1 MAVDRPNILLICSD
15 QHTPGV
21 TGCYGNPH
29 VHTPHLDTLASEG
42 VTFDSAYCA
51 SPVCVASRLSM
62 LTGRHPHRIGVW
74 GLADTIPS
82 TTPTWPVPLSISG
95 WETIICGR
103 MHLVYGD
110 RNHGFERRL
119 CGDAY
124 PTMRNHFAF
133 WTQKEPAVTHA
144 GRVIQESGL
153 GTARHD
159 AEDAI
164 TEGFALKFLHGMN
177 PVKQSRPFAMCVGFY
192 RPHTPFVAPP
202 GLAAL
207 YDDLEL
213 DPCGSVEE
221 LPPFYRS
228 LSRHF
233 GLEEDPPSKDDCRR
247 AIRMYYAMVTGL
259 DRRIGLICDA
269 LKQQGLWDRT
279 IVIYTS
285 DHGEMLGRHGLWFK
299 SALYEEAAR
308 VPLII
313 RFPGNTG
320 KGVHVNEPVSLL
332 DLFPTLCE
340 IAGVEPYEFLDGV
353 SLMPA
358 LGGEPLPVDRPIFT
372 EYADYGLH
380 TPTRMMRKGSYK
392 LIYADGF
399 DPLLFDMT
407 NDPGEKNNL
416 AGQATMKDVVDS
428 MLTDILAEWDPV
440 QIRQRVLS
448 NQRNRD
454 LFMFAEEAIR
464 RATGTA
470 EFPWR

>member
-1 MAVDRPNILLICSD
+1 MAADKPNILLICSD

-29 VHTPHLDTLASEG
+29 VHTPHLDTLAREG

-82 TTPTWPVPLSISG
+82 TAPTWPVPLSISG

-124 PTMRNHFAF
+124 PTMRNHFAY
-133 WTQKEPAVTHA
+133 WTQDEPEVTHA
-144 GRVIQESGL
+144 GRVIHESGI

-164 TEGFALKFLHGMN
+164 AEGYALKFLHGVN
-177 PVKQSRPFAMCVGFY
+177 PAKQSRPFAMCTGFY
-192 RPHTPFVAPP
+192 RPHTPFLAPP
-202 GLAAL
+202 DLAAL
-207 YDDLEL
+207 YADLDVEPDGVL
-213 DPCGSVEE
+213 EE

-233 GLEEDPPSKDDCRR
+233 GLDTDPPSPDDCRR
-247 AIRMYYAMVTGL
+247 AIRMYYAMVTGM
-259 DRRIGLICDA
+259 DRRVGLICNA
-269 LKQQGLWDRT
+269 LKQQRLWNNT

-299 SALYEEAAR
+299 GALYEESAR

-313 RFPGNTG
+313 RFPGSTSAG
-320 KGVHVNEPVSLL
+320 AHIREPVSL

-340 IAGVEPYEFLDGV
+340 IAGVKPYDFLDGV

-358 LGGEPLPVDRPIFT
+358 LKGEPLPADRPIFT
-372 EYADYGLH
+372 EYSDYGIH
-380 TPTRMMRKGSYK
+380 TPTRMVRKGQYK
-392 LIYADGF
+392 LIYADGY
-399 DPLLFDMT
+399 DPLLFDLD
-407 NDPGEKNNL
+407 NDPSEKNNL
-416 AGQATMKDVVDS
+416 AGLSSWKKVVETL
-428 MLTDILAEWDPV
+428 LTELLAGWNPAE
-440 QIRQRVLS
+440 IRQRVLA

-454 LFMFAEEAIR
+454 LFMSAEEAIR
-464 RATGTA
+464 KATGTV